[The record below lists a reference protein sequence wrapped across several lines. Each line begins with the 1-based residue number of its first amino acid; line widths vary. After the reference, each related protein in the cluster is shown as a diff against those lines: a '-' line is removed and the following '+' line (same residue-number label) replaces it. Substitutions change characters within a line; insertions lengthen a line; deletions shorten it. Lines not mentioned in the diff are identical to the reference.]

1 MDVLAKIYHMHDPI
15 TLSVLILILLL
26 VAAGTAFCSFRR
38 YEVAVFLVAISPLA
52 SAVFVGSKDSAYE
65 EGLGSYIRISMLLF
79 AGLVGMIQF
88 FRLKHNVRE
97 KPPVH
102 LILLGVFL
110 FLALL
115 STSYSVDGY
124 YTFIR
129 SCTFIAF
136 FGFLLGLHYW
146 IQERSHMDKVI
157 NAIYILIIG
166 ITILSAIS
174 VVLFPERVLYWD
186 AGNRFRG
193 LWAHPNMMGI
203 FCMSS
208 YPVLLWKYERSNLSG
223 KCMILAFVSVIL
235 VFHFFSG
242 SRSTM
247 LGAAFGVACWYYVLK
262 QRGKLILLILG
273 LCLAGGLMM
282 SSAETSRY
290 IVRDT
295 KSGDSFTTLTGRKDI
310 WHATYALIKDRP
322 MLGYGYGVSGKIFQD
337 ARFYDSKLSLWK
349 GSTRTSLHNGYLNIA
364 AGTGVVGLMIW
375 SFVVY
380 ISLRRGFFLINDT
393 YKAFGLA
400 IMSMCLVV
408 NFVESSIV
416 GANTMASIFFWVAL
430 VMLGR
435 IQFLAQRE
443 TTSAKGLM
451 LNAK

>member
-1 MDVLAKIYHMHDPI
+1 MNMLIKIYNMHDPI
-15 TLSVLILILLL
+15 TVSVLSLIILVI
-26 VAAGTAFCSFRR
+26 AAGIAFYSFRR
-38 YEVAVFLVAISPLA
+38 YEVVLFLVALSPLA
-52 SAVFVGSKDSAYE
+52 SAVFVGSKDTVYE
-65 EGLGSYIRISMLLF
+65 EGVGSYIRISILLL
-79 AGLVGMIQF
+79 AGLVGMLQF
-88 FRLKHNVRE
+88 FRLKHTLRE
-97 KPPVH
+97 KPPAH
-102 LILLGVFL
+102 LILMGVFL
-110 FLALL
+110 LLALL
-115 STSYSVDGY
+115 STSYSVDRY

-146 IQERSHMDKVI
+146 IQERYHVDKVL
-157 NAIYILIIG
+157 NTIYILIIG
-166 ITILSAIS
+166 ITVLNALS

-186 AGNRFRG
+186 SGNRFRG

-208 YPVLLWKYERSNLSG
+208 YPVLLWKYERDSLIG
-223 KCMILAFVSVIL
+223 KCMILAFISAIL
-235 VFHFFSG
+235 IFHFLSG

-290 IVRDT
+290 IVRET

-310 WHATYALIKDRP
+310 WYATYVLIKDRP
-322 MLGYGYGVSGKIFQD
+322 ILGYGYGVSGKIFDD

-349 GSTRTSLHNGYLNIA
+349 GSTRTSLHNGYLNVA
-364 AGTGVVGLMIW
+364 AGTGLVGLIIW
-375 SFVVY
+375 SLIVY
-380 ISLRRGFFLINDT
+380 LSLRRSLFLMNDT

-400 IMSMCLVV
+400 IMSMCLIV

-430 VMLGR
+430 VLFGR
-435 IQFLAQRE
+435 IQFISQSEKLR
-443 TTSAKGLM
+443 TKDSY
-451 LNAK
+451 